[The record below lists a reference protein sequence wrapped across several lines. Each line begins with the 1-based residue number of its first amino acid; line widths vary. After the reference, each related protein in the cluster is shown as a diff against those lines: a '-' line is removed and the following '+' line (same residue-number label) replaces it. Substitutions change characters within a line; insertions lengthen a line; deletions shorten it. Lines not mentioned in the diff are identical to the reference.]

1 MRACACVRAC
11 VCMCACVQEYVS
23 ECYMLMPSQCVFYL
37 GVFDPLYPFPPLLYK
52 MKYNWESSTVSETD
66 YNQFMKRS
74 KKKVTL
80 TFNSAIQSRLCQL
93 NTEENIEHGLF
104 ECKLWPT
111 QIFVSEHVG
120 TYVRMYAQ

>member
-1 MRACACVRAC
+1 MCVCVRVCVCVRAC
-11 VCMCACVQEYVS
+11 KSVS

-80 TFNSAIQSRLCQL
+80 TFNSEQ
-93 NTEENIEHGLF
+93 NIEHGLF

-111 QIFVSEHVG
+111 QIFVSEQR
-120 TYVRMYAQ
+120 TCWYIRMYAQ